1 MAKKVKSG
9 PCCPSISKIGYC
21 NVESV
26 ITVDERGQMVLPK
39 EIRDKA
45 GIKAGE
51 KLTIISWKKDEKIY
65 CISLIKADEFA
76 DLVKDLLGPMFKE
89 IINKEGNK

>member
-1 MAKKVKSG
+1 MLKKREKL
-9 PCCPSISKIGYC
+9 CCPSIGKMGCC

-45 GIKAGE
+45 GIEAGE
-51 KLTIISWKKDEKIY
+51 KLTIISWKKGEKIY

-76 DLVKDLLGPMFKE
+76 DLVNDLLGPMFKE
-89 IINKEGNK
+89 IINKGVKK